1 MLKKLAYFIV
11 LSFIFTNIAYAGM
24 EWKKGGYN
32 DSETQESNRG
42 VSRRRLE
49 RDLDGAS
56 LKNIEVKPSINF
68 ENISIFAEVFSREI
82 KQLFPLI
89 TFLNHGK

>member
-11 LSFIFTNIAYAGM
+11 LYFIFTNIVYAGM
-24 EWKKGGYN
+24 EWEKSRYN
-32 DSETQESNRG
+32 DSENQESNRG
-42 VSRRRLE
+42 VSRQRLE

-68 ENISIFAEVFSREI
+68 KNISIFAEVFAREI

-89 TFLNHGK
+89 TFLSHGK